1 MKQKYH
7 IRKNVKEKKL
17 TIQEFAVLSANTG
30 KQKLPTIQDEDFS
43 LLCEQTYP
51 GEDVKKASSNSKEE
65 LIMLLRNRHF
75 FPIEMYMDK
84 IADTVI
90 AMYALNED
98 QYEDLIFDD
107 KEILA
112 AAAEEAAAVEEI
124 EDHDEDVDNGI
135 DDLLED
141 TSDSPDKDAAAPGVE
156 KKEKS

>member
-1 MKQKYH
+1 M
-7 IRKNVKEKKL
+7 
-17 TIQEFAVLSANTG
+17 SANTG

-107 KEILA
+107 KEILT

-124 EDHDEDVDNGI
+124 EENDEDDDSGI

-141 TSDSPDKDAAAPGVE
+141 SSDSPEDDVATTGV
-156 KKEKS
+156 KKEKKS